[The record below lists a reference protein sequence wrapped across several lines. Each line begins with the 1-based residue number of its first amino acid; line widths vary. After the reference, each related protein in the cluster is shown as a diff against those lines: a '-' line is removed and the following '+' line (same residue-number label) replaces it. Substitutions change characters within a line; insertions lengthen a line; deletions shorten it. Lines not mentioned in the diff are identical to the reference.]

1 MRDDYKFVG
10 GEKRV
15 ISFVKRICVFVFVFA
30 EKSWEQGCTLRC
42 VEVGAGCRLECCVG
56 SLPAKDEVQ
65 GHRSSGVQPNLLLS
79 VPFTLHFAI
88 YLLRFAFILESY
100 VFLYSWFYFIL
111 SSPKL
116 LVHRSFIILIIMPS
130 EVLASLLIFHDKNI
144 LQTKCELVITP
155 WTLAILKA
163 LINELMKGKNLS
175 ANYKPLKRK
184 WTTKLVPEDYR
195 PMGLAGW

>member
-42 VEVGAGCRLECCVG
+42 VEVGAGCRLECYVG

-88 YLLRFAFILESY
+88 YPLFC
-100 VFLYSWFYFIL
+100 FYFAIL
-111 SSPKL
+111 RLPIL
-116 LVHRSFIILIIMPS
+116 DFTSFYLHLNFWS
-130 EVLASLLIFHDKNI
+130 TEVLLF
-144 LQTKCELVITP
+144 
-155 WTLAILKA
+155 
-163 LINELMKGKNLS
+163 
-175 ANYKPLKRK
+175 
-184 WTTKLVPEDYR
+184 
-195 PMGLAGW
+195 

>member
-1 MRDDYKFVG
+1 MDIFLNKYLRKCGCLIVLQAVSTFDARLRDDYKFVG

-88 YLLRFAFILESY
+88 YPLFC
-100 VFLYSWFYFIL
+100 FYFAIL
-111 SSPKL
+111 RLPIFDFTLFHLNFWST
-116 LVHRSFIILIIMPS
+116 
-130 EVLASLLIFHDKNI
+130 EVLLF
-144 LQTKCELVITP
+144 
-155 WTLAILKA
+155 
-163 LINELMKGKNLS
+163 
-175 ANYKPLKRK
+175 
-184 WTTKLVPEDYR
+184 
-195 PMGLAGW
+195 